1 MHNFSRKG
9 VEYVGTVCIQMRLST
24 QYYNN
29 NIILTSL
36 MSVKNPPGTSLG
48 SSGLLWKNLK
58 LILKSILISFIF
70 TSQIKFLTRE
80 RRPSFNGCGT
90 VK

>member
-58 LILKSILISFIF
+58 LILKSMLGVRILISFIF
-70 TSQIKFLTRE
+70 TSQITFLTRE
-80 RRPSFNGCGT
+80 TT
-90 VK
+90 VF